1 MDDTTLKG
9 IVIIAMF
16 SLFGLVSFLLL
27 KHSENAEAQEKR

>member
-16 SLFGLVSFLLL
+16 SLFGLVSFILL
-27 KHSENAEAQEKR
+27 KHSENAEARKRR